1 MLTYNVWCRHGDWS
15 ARHSVLRGA
24 LRELAP
30 DLAVLQETV
39 VQDGYDQVV
48 DLLGD
53 GYQVVHQQGRTPD
66 GVGASIASRWPIEN
80 VRQELLHVSPRV
92 NAEEPWIGS
101 VALADIT
108 APAPYGR
115 LLLVHFKPSW
125 QFDLA
130 YERELQ
136 AVAAA
141 RMVEAAVAAGGP
153 DHVLL
158 AGDFD
163 AAPDSSMIR
172 FWTGRQSL
180 GDFSVCYRDAWEHV
194 HHMADG
200 HTFVPGNPLQA
211 SGEIRQEL
219 GRRIDYVLVRADGW
233 GPTLAVTD
241 CSRFLDQPV
250 GGVWAS
256 DHFGVAADLAPAG
269 QARARHLTSPA
280 AAQL

>member
-1 MLTYNVWCRHGDWS
+1 MLTYNLWCRHGDWP
-15 ARHSVLRGA
+15 ARRAVLRGA
-24 LRELAP
+24 LRGLAP

-39 VQDGYDQVV
+39 VHEGYDQVV

-66 GVGASIASRWPIEN
+66 GVGASIVSRWPIEN

-92 NAEEPWIGS
+92 DADEPWIGS
-101 VALADIT
+101 VALADIA

-125 QFDLA
+125 QFHLA

-141 RMVEAAVAAGGP
+141 RTVEATVAADEP
-153 DHVLL
+153 NHVLL

-163 AAPDSSMIR
+163 ATPDSSMIR

-180 GDFSVCYRDAWEHV
+180 GAFSVCYRDAWEHV
-194 HHMADG
+194 HGTADG

-211 SGEIRQEL
+211 YGEIRQEQ
-219 GRRIDYVLVRADGW
+219 GRRIDYVLVRADYW
-233 GPTLAVTD
+233 GPTLAVSD
-241 CSRFLDQPV
+241 CARVLDQPV
-250 GGVWAS
+250 SGVWAS
-256 DHFGVAADLAPAG
+256 DHFGVAADLLPVEETRPGHLAP
-269 QARARHLTSPA
+269 PA
-280 AAQL
+280 AAGR